1 MFVQASGIISSQ
13 IYRADDAPR
22 CTSNLIVS
30 QSSSLILACMQISGE
45 IVYSLWSVVSIYLC
59 YTQARRYIICGETTR
74 EIKYGNPWQLRFV
87 HVLIHSICVPTSF
100 CLGAST
106 LLENHHRRREP
117 SIRLP
122 VCTLIKSSAVIIVR
136 QCTTRGSWVLNRS
149 TNRGD
154 GILPHRFCEVL
165 FFLGVVDK
173 NTKWV

>member
-1 MFVQASGIISSQ
+1 MAFSGQVSSTSPQ
-13 IYRADDAPR
+13 PLAAVWPSLTKRADH
-22 CTSNLIVS
+22 S
-30 QSSSLILACMQISGE
+30 ILAPMQTSGGTA
-45 IVYSLWSVVSIYLC
+45 YSSRSVASICLFYI
-59 YTQARRYIICGETTR
+59 QARRHIIYGETAR